1 MIKTLKYSFYDLAR
15 SNWTYLYLLFY
26 LLTALSLLFL
36 SNDLSRVIVSLMNI
50 IIVLTPLIGMMLGT
64 MYYYNTRDFA
74 ELVLAQPIQR
84 KSVFL
89 GQYLG
94 LSLSMT
100 LSFLVG
106 LGIPFISYGVL
117 VSPEIWNFSML
128 LLVGVLLTLVFTAL
142 AFLVAATFENKIKG
156 FGVAIVVWL
165 SLAVVYDG
173 LFLLVMIVFESYPME
188 NAALGITLLNPID
201 LSRILIM
208 LKLDIS
214 ALLGYTGAVFNK
226 FFGTSLGLIVSL
238 GALCLWVLGPLGL
251 FLRVVKYKDF

>member
-1 MIKTLKYSFYDLAR
+1 M
-15 SNWTYLYLLFY
+15 LFY

-74 ELVLAQPIQR
+74 ELLLAQPIQR

-106 LGIPFISYGVL
+106 LGIPFIAYGVL
-117 VSPEIWNFSML
+117 ISAQIWNFSML
-128 LLVGVLLTLVFTAL
+128 LLVGVLLTMVFTAL
-142 AFLVAATFENKIKG
+142 AFLVASRFENKIKG
-156 FGVAIVVWL
+156 FGVAIVMWL
-165 SLAVVYDG
+165 FLAVIYDG
-173 LFLLVMIVFESYPME
+173 LFLLSMIVFEAYPLE
-188 NAALGITLLNPID
+188 NVALGITLFNPID

-226 FFGTSLGLIVSL
+226 FFGTSLGMMVSL
-238 GALCLWVLGPLGL
+238 GALVLWVWVPLGL
-251 FLRVVKYKDF
+251 FLRVVKHKDF